1 MRGYISTHRN
11 DISYSALYAAQ
22 EDVFV
27 KIAEGKNKN
36 DVKETIY
43 KMDKTQKTLLD
54 NFLTARNQGL
64 LFSKGNVNPETGKPT
79 IVDPDTN
86 RPKYK

>member
-1 MRGYISTHRN
+1 
-11 DISYSALYAAQ
+11 
-22 EDVFV
+22 V
-27 KIAEGKNKN
+27 KLFIEWIKLK
-36 DVKETIY
+36 
-43 KMDKTQKTLLD
+43 KTLLD

-86 RPKYK
+86 RPSHFAVAA